1 MLRARMC
8 VDPARECP
16 HQESLEI
23 QQRTATMLRARA
35 QVRGRSASSPKDSG
49 ASRSTRVSTRAR
61 GPIVA
66 MRDGRR
72 EMERPHPLAPLP
84 TGEVVLTPWPP
95 LPSGEG
101 ERKGGLYA
109 RGIAETAGDGRTGAR
124 FPPGPS
130 DGGDPG
136 SRGDGVRPPR
146 GAARARGWTGGAAAG
161 RRGSEARVHRTA
173 RRGPARAAESAAQVS
188 VRGWEGS
195 GAREHGTRRAAPAA
209 GHSRDQPSIT
219 N

>member
-35 QVRGRSASSPKDSG
+35 QVRGRSASSPKDPG
-49 ASRSTRVSTRAR
+49 AWSSTRVSTRAR

-66 MRDGRR
+66 MRDGR
-72 EMERPHPLAPLP
+72 
-84 TGEVVLTPWPP
+84 GEVVLTPWPP

-146 GAARARGWTGGAAAG
+146 GAARARGCAGDAAAG

-173 RRGPARAAESAAQVS
+173 RRGPARAAEPAAQVS